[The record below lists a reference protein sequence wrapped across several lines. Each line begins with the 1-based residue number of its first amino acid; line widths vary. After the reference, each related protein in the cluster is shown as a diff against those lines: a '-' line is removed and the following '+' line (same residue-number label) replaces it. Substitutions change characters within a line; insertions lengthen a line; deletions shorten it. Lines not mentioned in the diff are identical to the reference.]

1 MSYEVLDRIR
11 DSADELRSGADESE
25 RLGRLSDDVAK
36 SLKRS
41 GIIRLLQRTKYD
53 GYEAHPREFA
63 ETVMRTA
70 SIYGSAGWVGGIV
83 GVHPW
88 QLAFADPR
96 VQDEVLGSDSDT
108 WQASPY
114 MPAGIAIPVDGGYR
128 MTGRWQ
134 FSSGTDFCDWI
145 FLGAMVGGDD
155 GKPVMPPVGLHVIL
169 PRSDYEIIEDSWDVV
184 GLRGTGSKDIVV
196 TDAFIPDYRVMKS
209 QDVIDGVA
217 AKEYGVTETLYRMP
231 WSTMFPLGIT
241 SATIGICEGVLA
253 AGIDYQRERVGAA
266 GTRIKD
272 DPYVL
277 HALGEA
283 AAEIDAARQQLLS
296 NVDRIWDL
304 VDAGKE
310 VDFEARAT
318 ARRNQIRSAWRAVR
332 AADEVFDRSGG
343 NALRMDNPLQRFWR
357 DAHAGLHH
365 AIHVTSTPYHAA
377 ALSSLGVEVP
387 AGPLRVMI

>member
-1 MSYEVLDRIR
+1 MSHEVLDKVM
-11 DSADELRSGADESE
+11 DMADELRAGAEESE
-25 RLGRLSDDVAK
+25 KLGRLSDDVAK
-36 SLKRS
+36 GLKQS
-41 GIIRLLQRTKYD
+41 GIIRLLQRKTYD

-63 ETVMRTA
+63 ETVMGTA
-70 SIYGSAGWVGGIV
+70 GIYGSAGWIGGIV

-96 VQDEVLGSDSDT
+96 VQDEVLGGDSDT

-114 MPAGIAIPVDGGYR
+114 MPGGVATPVEGGYR

-134 FSSGTDFCDWI
+134 FSSGTDHCDWI
-145 FLGAMVGGDD
+145 FLGAFTGDAD
-155 GKPVMPPVGLHVIL
+155 GKPLMPPVGLHVIL
-169 PRSDYEIIEDSWDVV
+169 PRSDYQIVEDSWDVV
-184 GLRGTGSKDIVV
+184 GLRGTGSKDIIVE
-196 TDAFIPDYRVMKS
+196 DAFIPAHRVMRS
-209 QDVIDGVA
+209 GDVIDGTA
-217 AKEYGVTETLYRMP
+217 AKEYGVTETLYKMP

-253 AGIDYQRERVGAA
+253 AGIAYQRDRVAATGGA
-266 GTRIKD
+266 IKD

-283 AAEIDAARQQLLS
+283 AAEIDAARQQLLG
-296 NVDRIWDL
+296 NVDRIYDL
-304 VDAGKE
+304 VDAGTE
-310 VDFEARAT
+310 IDFEMRAT
-318 ARRNQIRSAWRAVR
+318 SRRNQIRAAWRAVR
-332 AADEVFDRSGG
+332 AADEIFDRSGG

-365 AIHVTSTPYHAA
+365 AIHVTSTTYHAA
-377 ALSSLGVEVP
+377 ALASLGVEVP